1 AIPMQG
7 DHAVMNVK
15 PVDASNT
22 DEAIRILADAFQDDP
37 VINWSC
43 NSPPSLEPFFQF
55 TMPVFIQH
63 QLTYLDQE
71 GRGAASWLGP
81 GQTLKWPV
89 TLSSVVK
96 VLKLGGL
103 KGVYRMLLSGMQT
116 ERHHPKTP
124 HYYLFAIGVT
134 AVFLFTV
141 AFGIFAMKF
150 ILFPSGGIE
159 TFVIKIETSTGTSVG
174 LMSEKLSAI
183 EKIVATLPE
192 SELDCFTARAG
203 IIQEHPGDPDTKRG
217 SNYGV
222 ILVYLTPEEKRT
234 REANEIME
242 FVRKKTAGL
251 PGFTKIEFKPIRYG
265 PHTGPP
271 IYITIKG
278 DDYGTLREIAGV
290 YKEHLKK
297 IPGLKDIKDNYEPGK
312 DELRIFVDDKK
323 AALTGI
329 SVFDIATTVRACY
342 AGNVSTSIKKAEEKI
357 DIRVIFPPEQ
367 REKID
372 SWKSIKIINRM
383 GNLIPLAMVA
393 QVERKQGISVIYR
406 KGWRRNINVS
416 AEIDEKAK
424 DVTSVS
430 VNSMLMKRF
439 ASIGEKYPGYTVD
452 YEGEFKDTQESIQNL
467 MRSFL
472 IAAVAIYIILIAVF
486 RSLAQP
492 VIIMA
497 IIPLSLI
504 AVIWSFFL
512 HGLPISFLAL
522 MGVVGLAGVVV
533 NNSIVFLDFVNT
545 GRCNGLSPMEAS
557 MEAGAKRMRP
567 IVLSSLTTVMG
578 LAPTAYGILGNE
590 PFLKPMALSMVWGLA
605 LGTIITL
612 FITPVLYI
620 IFTDLSAK
628 LFKRD
633 MICGKNDVPYH
644 DDEENGTMRT
654 RMEADL
660 TAEFADRLKREIT
673 EEMVA
678 RFRAADPGGGRPPR
692 GGKKKR

>member
-1 AIPMQG
+1 
-7 DHAVMNVK
+7 
-15 PVDASNT
+15 
-22 DEAIRILADAFQDDP
+22 
-37 VINWSC
+37 
-43 NSPPSLEPFFQF
+43 
-55 TMPVFIQH
+55 
-63 QLTYLDQE
+63 
-71 GRGAASWLGP
+71 
-81 GQTLKWPV
+81 
-89 TLSSVVK
+89 
-96 VLKLGGL
+96 
-103 KGVYRMLLSGMQT
+103 
-116 ERHHPKTP
+116 
-124 HYYLFAIGVT
+124 
-134 AVFLFTV
+134 
-141 AFGIFAMKF
+141 
-150 ILFPSGGIE
+150 
-159 TFVIKIETSTGTSVG
+159 
-174 LMSEKLSAI
+174 MSEKLSAI

-265 PHTGPP
+265 PPTGPP

-533 NNSIVFLDFVNT
+533 NNSIIFLDFVNN
-545 GRCNGLSPMEAS
+545 GRCEGLSAVEAS
-557 MEAGAKRMRP
+557 MEAGSKRMRP

-578 LAPTAYGILGNE
+578 LAPTAYGILGND

-612 FITPVLYI
+612 FITPVIYI
-620 IFTDLSAK
+620 IFSDLSSK

-633 MICGKNDVPYH
+633 MMCGKIDVPYH
-644 DDEENGTMRT
+644 DDEELS
-654 RMEADL
+654 AL
-660 TAEFADRLKREIT
+660 TAGIKEELSAKFADRLKREIT
-673 EEMVA
+673 EEITA
-678 RFRAADPGGGRPPR
+678 GFRTDVTGGGRSPR
-692 GGKKKR
+692 GSGNKKR